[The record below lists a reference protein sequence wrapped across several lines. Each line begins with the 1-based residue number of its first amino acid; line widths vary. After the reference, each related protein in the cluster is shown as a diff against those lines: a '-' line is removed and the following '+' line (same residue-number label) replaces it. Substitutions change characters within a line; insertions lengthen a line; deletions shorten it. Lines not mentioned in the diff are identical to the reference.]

1 MEQKTMGQACFVLL
15 AAFALVL
22 SLSTLSLGAGG
33 HTQVGFGLAPTPID
47 IGVYTNDNKPIANAL
62 VVVKS
67 PGVFET
73 TYRTDDT
80 GFFTAMVPCHTKEAK
95 SITHEVV
102 VTHDRYKTGTTT
114 FTTEEGACDKNQKI
128 MLKLEPK

>member
-1 MEQKTMGQACFVLL
+1 MGQGKNRQTCFVLV
-15 AAFALVL
+15 AAFVLVL
-22 SLSTLSLGAGG
+22 ALSGLSWAANA
-33 HTQVGFGLAPTPID
+33 HTQVGFGMAPTPID

-73 TYRTDDT
+73 TYRTDGT
-80 GFFTAMVPCHTKEAK
+80 GLFTAMVPCHTKEAK

-102 VTHDRYKTGTTT
+102 VTHDQYETGTAT

-128 MLKLEPK
+128 ILMLAPK

>member
-1 MEQKTMGQACFVLL
+1 MLSAL
-15 AAFALVL
+15 FALSGL
-22 SLSTLSLGAGG
+22 SWAAGG
-33 HTQVGFGLAPTPID
+33 HTQVGFGMAPTPID
-47 IGVYTNDNKPIANAL
+47 IGVYTKDDKPVANAM

-73 TYRTDDT
+73 TYRTDNT
-80 GFFTAMVPCHTKEAK
+80 GLFTAMVPCHTKDAK

-102 VTHDRYKTGTTT
+102 VTHDKYKTATGT

-128 MLKLEPK
+128 ILKMDPK

>member
-1 MEQKTMGQACFVLL
+1 MKLDRNFRSCVAVA
-15 AAFALVL
+15 AAFAL
-22 SLSTLSLGAGG
+22 TLAFSGASWATGG

-47 IGVYTNDNKPIANAL
+47 IAVYTKDDKPIANAI

-67 PGVFET
+67 PGAFET
-73 TYRTDDT
+73 TYRTDKD
-80 GFFTAMVPCHTKEAK
+80 GLFTAMVPCHTKDSK

-102 VTHDRYKTGTTT
+102 VTHDKYKTTTGT

-128 MLKLEPK
+128 ILKMEPK

>member
-1 MEQKTMGQACFVLL
+1 MAL
-15 AAFALVL
+15 AAGLVL
-22 SLSTLSLGAGG
+22 SAFFAFSGLSWATGG
-33 HTQVGFGLAPTPID
+33 HTQVGFGMAPTPID
-47 IGVYTNDNKPIANAL
+47 IGVYTKDDKPIANAM

-73 TYRTDDT
+73 TYRTDAT
-80 GFFTAMVPCHTKEAK
+80 GLFTAMVPCHTKESK

-102 VTHDRYKTGTTT
+102 VTHDKYKTTTGT

-128 MLKLEPK
+128 ILKMEPK